1 MFPSLIFFNSLH
13 NDSSANVE
21 KYKQMFMLDSV
32 KNDMIFIKSNFTNLV
47 RAITNLEQ
55 SIMT

>member
-21 KYKQMFMLDSV
+21 KYKQMFMLYSL
-32 KNDMIFIKSNFTNLV
+32 KNYMIFIKS
-47 RAITNLEQ
+47 NLEQ
-55 SIMT
+55 SIMTLLQ